1 MRWTQGV
8 IAGLFI
14 VLWLPLRAWA
24 VGDFA
29 LLDQNGDF
37 HQLSRYRDRQAVV
50 IYMHQPSC
58 PVSTA
63 ELERFA
69 VMRERFRGESV
80 AFFVLVTEP
89 DASREEMRATMQ
101 SLSSDLDV
109 LMDTSQLVASTLPF
123 ERAAEA
129 VVIDPARMELLY
141 HGAFDRRSPHH
152 SQGRDAQ
159 QREPHLHGVVEALIE
174 GRPVPDQAPESA
186 GQPLELSSLV
196 ALQDD
201 PPSYSQD
208 VVPILERHC
217 ISCHREGG
225 SAPWAMDS
233 HRAVQGWSSMIRET
247 LMTRRMPPGQI
258 DPQHVD
264 RFVDLHHISDEE
276 MARLV
281 TWIDN
286 GARRDGEQDPLKN
299 IEPRESEWALGEPD
313 LVVNFPPQEIPAT
326 GVIDYRF
333 VPVEIGLSE
342 ERWVRAYEFNIGNEA
357 ALHHVIAYTQDAR
370 QQRQNSSRG
379 GSRTNFG
386 GYAPGREYVLFDE
399 DTGIRLTRDMRF
411 MIQFHY
417 TTIGRA
423 LTDQTSIGLY
433 FHDEP
438 PERSLTRTA
447 VMNGDFV
454 IPPGVSDHQVVG
466 TAVIDDDSYLHSF
479 APHMHFRGKYIHF
492 HAEYPDGQRENLL
505 SIPNF
510 QHNWQMVYSLREP
523 FFLPAGTTIIA
534 EGGFDNS
541 ALNPL
546 NPDPRQSVRWGDQV
560 WDEMFI
566 TWMRISSASRE

>member
-1 MRWTQGV
+1 MRRTQEV
-8 IAGLFI
+8 IAGLLI
-14 VLWLPLRAWA
+14 VLWLPSRAWA

-29 LLDQNGDF
+29 LLDQQGDF
-37 HQLSRYRDRQAVV
+37 HQLSRYRDSEAVV
-50 IYMHQPSC
+50 LFMHQPSC
-58 PVSTA
+58 PISTA
-63 ELERFA
+63 QLERFA
-69 VMRERFRGESV
+69 VMREHFRGEPV
-80 AFFVLVTEP
+80 QFFVLVAEHGV
-89 DASREEMRATMQ
+89 DREQMQ
-101 SLSSDLDV
+101 YAMQALSSDLDV
-109 LMDTSQLVASTLPF
+109 LMDTSQLVTDTLPF

-129 VVIDPARMELLY
+129 VVVDPARMEMLY
-141 HGAFDRRSPHH
+141 HGAFDLHSSHRDRHH
-152 SQGRDAQ
+152 EPLLQGI
-159 QREPHLHGVVEALIE
+159 VEAVLDD
-174 GRPVPDQAPESA
+174 RPVPDHSPESA
-186 GQPLELSSLV
+186 GSPLALS
-196 ALQDD
+196 ALSAVQND
-201 PPSYSQD
+201 PPSYSGD

-217 ISCHREGG
+217 IDCHREGG

-233 HRAVQGWSSMIRET
+233 HGAVQGWSSMIRET
-247 LMTRRMPPGQI
+247 LLTRRMPPGQI
-258 DPQHVD
+258 DPRHAD
-264 RFVDLHHISDEE
+264 RFADLHHIPDGEK
-276 MARLV
+276 ARLV

-286 GARRDGEQDPLKN
+286 GARRDGEEDPLEQ

-313 LVVNFPPQEIPAT
+313 LVVNFPVQEIPAT
-326 GVIDYRF
+326 GVMDYRF
-333 VPVEIGLSE
+333 VPVEIDLSE

-417 TTIGRA
+417 TAIGRA
-423 LTDQTSIGLY
+423 LTDETSIGLY

-454 IPPGVSDHQVVG
+454 IPPGVREHQVVA
-466 TAVIDDDSYLHSF
+466 TAEIGEDSYLHSF

-492 HAEYPDGQRENLL
+492 YAEYPDGERENLL

-523 FFLPAGTTIIA
+523 FFLPAGTMVIA

-541 ALNPL
+541 SLNPL

-566 TWMRISSASRE
+566 TWMRVSSASRE

>member
-1 MRWTQGV
+1 MRWTHGV
-8 IAGLFI
+8 IAGLLI
-14 VLWLPLRAWA
+14 ALWLPSDTWA
-24 VGDFA
+24 VADFA
-29 LLDQNGDF
+29 LLDQNGEF
-37 HQLSRYRDRQAVV
+37 HQLSQYRDRQAVV
-50 IYMHQPSC
+50 IFMHQPSC

-63 ELERFA
+63 ELERFVA
-69 VMRERFRGESV
+69 MRESFRGEPV
-80 AFFVLVTEP
+80 AFFVLVAEQGVG
-89 DASREEMRATMQ
+89 RERMRSAMQ
-101 SLSSDLDV
+101 SLSVDIDV
-109 LMDTSQLVASTLPF
+109 LMDTSQLVAKTLPF

-129 VVIDPARMELLY
+129 VVVDPARMELLY
-141 HGAFDRRSPHH
+141 HGAFDRH
-152 SQGRDAQ
+152 SSRTA
-159 QREPHLHGVVEALIE
+159 RENDPYLQGVVEALLE
-174 GRPVPDQAPESA
+174 GRPVPDQSPKSP
-186 GQPLELSSLV
+186 GSPLELTGLSP
-196 ALQDD
+196 LQES
-201 PPSYSQD
+201 PPDYSQD
-208 VVPILERHC
+208 VAPILERHC
-217 ISCHREGG
+217 VECHREGG

-247 LMTRRMPPGQI
+247 LLTRRMPPGQI
-258 DPQHVD
+258 DPEHAD

-286 GARRDGEQDPLKN
+286 GARRGEVKDDPLQD
-299 IEPRESEWALGEPD
+299 IGPRESEWALGEPD
-313 LVVNFPPQEIPAT
+313 LVVTFPAQEIPAT

-333 VPVEIGLSE
+333 VPVEIDLSE
-342 ERWVRAYEFNIGNEA
+342 ERWVRAYEFKIDNAA

-423 LTDQTSIGLY
+423 LTDETSIGLY

-454 IPPGVSDHQVVG
+454 IPPGEPEHQVVG

-492 HAEYPDGQRENLL
+492 HAEYPDGERENLL

-510 QHNWQMVYSLREP
+510 QHSWQMVYSLREP
-523 FFLPAGTTIIA
+523 FFLPAGTTLIA
-534 EGGFDNS
+534 EGAFDNS

-546 NPDPRQSVRWGDQV
+546 NPDPGQSVRWGDQV

-566 TWMRISSASRE
+566 TWMRISEANRE